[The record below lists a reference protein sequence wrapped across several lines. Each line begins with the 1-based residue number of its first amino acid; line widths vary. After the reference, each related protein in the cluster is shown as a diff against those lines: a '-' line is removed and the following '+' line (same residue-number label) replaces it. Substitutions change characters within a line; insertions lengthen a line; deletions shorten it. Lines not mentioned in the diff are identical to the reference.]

1 MNIWIVFCSG
11 IVSALAGLTYKF
23 RHKHRFPIDLLLA
36 LFAFFYTLFT
46 AFCLLIF
53 GETLYSRRALV
64 LGVCSG
70 LTQATVIRLMFI
82 VTSRVKLNISWTVI
96 QFSVLVPFFLSV
108 VLFREI
114 PAPRTLIGVGCIFT
128 SIPFFGLGKSKG
140 QSGPSIPDL
149 KTGLLLFLCSF
160 LTGVMFSIP
169 KLYTHLEPGGGIF
182 TLLLYNGLAMIPL
195 TGILFASRAG
205 QAHGFRASLG
215 ITTLS
220 IYMAL
225 TNVGAIALLMIA
237 LHWIDG
243 SVVYPL
249 RTVVNI
255 LSIFFLSFVL
265 FREKANLLEG
275 VGAVVALIGLVL
287 VSSTMG

>member
-1 MNIWIVFCSG
+1 MNLWIVFCSG

-23 RHKHRFPIDLLLA
+23 RHKHRFPIDLLLVF
-36 LFAFFYTLFT
+36 FAIFFTLFT
-46 AFCLLIF
+46 AFFLFIF
-53 GETLYSRRALV
+53 GETLYTRWALIF
-64 LGVCSG
+64 GVCSG
-70 LTQATVIRLMFI
+70 LIQATVIRLMFT
-82 VTSRVKLNISWTVI
+82 VTRRVKLNISWTVI
-96 QFSVLVPFFLSV
+96 QFSVLIPFLLSV
-108 VLFREI
+108 VLFRER

-149 KTGLLLFLCSF
+149 TTGLLLFLCSI

-169 KLYTHLEPGGGIF
+169 KLYIHFEPGGGTF

-195 TGILFASRAG
+195 NAVMFVGRAG
-205 QAHGFRASLG
+205 REERSRISLG
-215 ITTLS
+215 FLTLS

-225 TNVGAIALLMIA
+225 TNVGSIALLIIA
-237 LHWIDG
+237 LLSIDG

-255 LSIFFLSFVL
+255 LSIFLLTFVL
-265 FREKANLLEG
+265 FREKATLLEAA
-275 VGAVVALIGLVL
+275 GAVIALTGLVL
-287 VSSTMG
+287 VSATMG

>member
-1 MNIWIVFCSG
+1 LNLWVVFCSG

-23 RHKHRFPIDLLLA
+23 RHKHRFPIDQLLVF
-36 LFAFFYTLFT
+36 FAGFFTLFT

-53 GETLYSRRALV
+53 GETLYTRWALIF
-64 LGVCSG
+64 GVCSG
-70 LTQATVIRLMFI
+70 LIQATVIRLMFT
-82 VTSRVKLNISWTVI
+82 VTRRVKLNISWTVI
-96 QFSVLVPFFLSV
+96 QFSVLIPFLLSV
-108 VLFREI
+108 VLFREK
-114 PAPRTLIGVGCIFT
+114 PAPRTLIGVVCIFT

-149 KTGLLLFLCSF
+149 TTGLLLFLCSI

-169 KLYTHLEPGGGIF
+169 KLYTHFEPGGGTF

-195 TGILFASRAG
+195 TAVMFVRRRDVRSRI
-205 QAHGFRASLG
+205 SLG
-215 ITTLS
+215 FLTLS

-225 TNVGAIALLMIA
+225 TNVGAIALLIIA
-237 LHWIDG
+237 LLSIDG

-255 LSIFFLSFVL
+255 LSIFFLTFVL
-265 FREKANLLEG
+265 FREKANLLEAA
-275 VGAVVALIGLVL
+275 GAVIALTGLVL
-287 VSSTMG
+287 VSATMG